1 MKRNVARWIWCVVCR
16 MSHVA
21 HLLVLGNTVLQG
33 LDLACR
39 RALVLRLDLLGDLS
53 LRLPLDCHEELK
65 LGVGEET
72 EHVQRRIDLDLCAEW
87 HSSDAQRHSRQR
99 WDGTQGTRLTRATIQ
114 PPKSEPLT
122 STLNMSKPISIAAET
137 WKPKTLTAAAAES
150 LGGDASCLYLH
161 RPSQARHLRK
171 EAYSAVLLA
180 RLPRL
185 GDFAEVDGQ
194 RKARTVLPVRH
205 RLCDRKRATRDDDRR
220 ELNVDGEGLQRHKR
234 DVCRNP
240 VPANNRRSSP
250 PTLVEMQKA

>member
-1 MKRNVARWIWCVVCR
+1 MKRNVARWIWCVVCLL
-16 MSHVA
+16 SHVA

-87 HSSDAQRHSRQR
+87 RSSDAQRHSRQR
-99 WDGTQGTRLTRATIQ
+99 WDGTQGTGLTRATIQ

-171 EAYSAVLLA
+171 EAYSAVLTPRGAYHASVILPKSTDSAKRGPFCQFVIDSVIANAPPATMIGANLMSTARDFSGTNAMYAETRYLRITGAA
-180 RLPRL
+180 RLRL
-185 GDFAEVDGQ
+185 
-194 RKARTVLPVRH
+194 
-205 RLCDRKRATRDDDRR
+205 
-220 ELNVDGEGLQRHKR
+220 
-234 DVCRNP
+234 
-240 VPANNRRSSP
+240 
-250 PTLVEMQKA
+250 